1 MIEETF
7 VMIKPD
13 GVGRKLIG
21 EVIKRLEQKLMTIVD
36 VKMEHLEQD
45 KAEKLYEMHKGKD
58 FFNMLIEYTI
68 SGPVVLMKIQG
79 EEAIMNCRIVT
90 GETYPEKRKAGS
102 IRGDFSPYLTENIV
116 HAASSKQDAKR
127 ELELFF

>member
-1 MIEETF
+1 MVEETF

-13 GVGRKLIG
+13 GVRRKLIG
-21 EVIKRLEQKLMTIVD
+21 EVIRRLEQKLMTIVD
-36 VKMEHLEQD
+36 IKMEHLEQY
-45 KAEKLYEMHKGKD
+45 KVEKLYEMHKEKD
-58 FFNMLIEYTI
+58 FFGMLVNYTI

-79 EEAIMNCRIVT
+79 EEAVMNCRIVI

-116 HAASSKQDAKR
+116 HASSSRQDAKR